1 MTALDEQIER
11 IKRLVPLLEDWA
23 RWQSWYSPRV
33 GYPSRVA
40 MLASDASQSFEDM
53 CESMDG
59 NIMQA
64 IEAAVEDLPP
74 AKKAAIHKRYGICA
88 VYRFPRD
95 DYELQLLAAHEEL
108 LRTLPKRN
116 VVI

>member
-1 MTALDEQIER
+1 MGVNLLRGKQHGDTTLFVDHA
-11 IKRLVPLLEDWA
+11 VPD
-23 RWQSWYSPRV
+23 
-33 GYPSRVA
+33 GTSREMFQNDCLTCHAAIRTTRHQVNYLKA
-40 MLASDASQSFEDM
+40 E
-53 CESMDG
+53 
-59 NIMQA
+59 A

-74 AKKAAIHKRYGICA
+74 TKKAAIHKRYGICA